1 MLACYFHIAASLF
14 QLKICQSGIRESQ
27 KFSKHLLVVRTGIEP
42 PEYFLV
48 FPKYGI
54 FMETVEIT
62 ISAKYFAAL
71 VIGSQGVSF
80 KNFEINSWF
89 LNTLNG
95 LDVERLEP
103 NLMVSDSLSFGSNA
117 RS

>member
-54 FMETVEIT
+54 FMETVGNNHIRQ
-62 ISAKYFAAL
+62 IL
-71 VIGSQGVSF
+71 CGIGY
-80 KNFEINSWF
+80 
-89 LNTLNG
+89 
-95 LDVERLEP
+95 RLAGRILQE
-103 NLMVSDSLSFGSNA
+103 L
-117 RS
+117 